1 METGT
6 GPLGSGPADPPVA
19 KEGTPPTSV
28 VSSLSYAIDTDAR
41 LVTVTGD
48 YSDAA
53 GWRVLLSAVAADPRY
68 RRGSGFLRD
77 LRAAEHPVDAKTV
90 IGIIAVVHEFWE
102 VLGVTR
108 AAMVTRLAIDTPATV
123 AEALAQDQ
131 RVALRAF
138 TSYED
143 ALTWLGGV
151 P

>member
-1 METGT
+1 MKTGIS
-6 GPLGSGPADPPVA
+6 PQDFGSADPPVA
-19 KEGTPPTSV
+19 KETTPQSSV

-41 LVTVTGD
+41 LVTITGD
-48 YSDAA
+48 YTNAA
-53 GWRVLLSAVAADPRY
+53 GWRALLSAVAADPRY
-68 RRGSGFLRD
+68 RRGSGFIRD

-90 IGIIAVVHEFWE
+90 IGIIAVVREFWD
-102 VLGVTR
+102 VLGVSR

-143 ALTWLGGV
+143 ALTWVRGTT
-151 P
+151 